1 MQVADV
7 PAKKTKPGA
16 QKWVTQ
22 RVKKTPGL
30 GPPAG
35 TPA

>member
-1 MQVADV
+1 M
-7 PAKKTKPGA
+7 PERNAKAGATKF
-16 QKWVTQ
+16 VIQ

-30 GPPAG
+30 GPPGG